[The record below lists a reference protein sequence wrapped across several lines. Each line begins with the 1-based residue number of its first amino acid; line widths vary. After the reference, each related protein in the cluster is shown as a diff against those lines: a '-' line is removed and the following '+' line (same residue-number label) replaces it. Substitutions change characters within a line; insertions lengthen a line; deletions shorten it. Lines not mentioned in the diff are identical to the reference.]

1 LIDYFFELEMEQIQD
16 NQDDADKANAQWRI
30 KESQIVNMTRRF
42 RDVMNQ
48 YNLEFVSHRER
59 CEKIIMRELE
69 ISEYN
74 YSLD

>member
-1 LIDYFFELEMEQIQD
+1 MIDYFFELEMEQIQD